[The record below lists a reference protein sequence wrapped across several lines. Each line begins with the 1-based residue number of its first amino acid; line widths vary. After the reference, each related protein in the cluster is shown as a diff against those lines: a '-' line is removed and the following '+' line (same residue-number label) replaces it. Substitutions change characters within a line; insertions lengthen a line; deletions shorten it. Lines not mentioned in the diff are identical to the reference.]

1 MVVKVFY
8 LNEKN
13 SMQPSVEQMLAKY
26 DDHAPLAEASTIPAP
41 WYVDPRIAELERLNV
56 FSKTW
61 QLVARTDQVQK
72 PGEFV
77 STTVAG
83 EPIVIVRGN
92 DNVLRAFYN
101 VCRHHAAAV
110 VTQPC
115 GQASLLRC
123 PYHGW
128 NYGLDGSL
136 KGMPEFEGVKNFDRA
151 QNGLV
156 PVRVET
162 WECLVFV
169 NLDEHAT
176 PLHDFLGGLV
186 RRVAPL
192 EVSKLHY
199 FDRRSFDIHC
209 NWKVFVDNYL
219 DGGYHVPHL
228 HKGLNSVLDY
238 KQYTIENEDR
248 YCLQSSPMVSS
259 EEDAATGATRKGDRA
274 WYFWQYP
281 NFMINCYEGYMDTNL
296 VIPLDVDHCRVVFDF
311 YFGDVSEARREYNA
325 QSIAV
330 GDRVQSEDLGI
341 CEDVQRGLKSRAY
354 DAGRLSV
361 RREAGE
367 QMFHRLVATDLKGS
381 VT

>member
-1 MVVKVFY
+1 MQHSI
-8 LNEKN
+8 EKIL
-13 SMQPSVEQMLAKY
+13 SSY
-26 DDHAPLAEASTIPAP
+26 DDRAPLSEASTIPGP
-41 WYVDPRIAELERLNV
+41 WYVDSRIAELERLSV

-61 QLVARTDQVQK
+61 QLVARADQVSK

-77 STTVAG
+77 ATTVAG
-83 EPIVIVRGN
+83 EPIVVVRGS
-92 DNVLRAFYN
+92 DGMLRAFYN

-115 GQASLLRC
+115 GQASLLHC

-136 KGMPEFEGVKNFDRA
+136 KGMPEFEGVRNFDRS

-156 PVRVET
+156 PVRVDT
-162 WECLVFV
+162 WECFVFI
-169 NLDEHAT
+169 NLDPQAA
-176 PLHDFLGGLV
+176 PLQQFLGRLIP
-186 RRVAPL
+186 RVAPL
-192 EVSKLHY
+192 EISSLH
-199 FDRRSFDIHC
+199 FFERRAYNIHC

-259 EEDAATGATRKGDRA
+259 SEDAATGATRKGDRA

-281 NFMINCYEGYMDTNL
+281 NLMINCYAGYMDTNY
-296 VIPLDVDHCRVVFDF
+296 VIPIDVDHCSVIFDF
-311 YFGDVSEARREYNA
+311 YFADVSEASREYNTE
-325 QSIAV
+325 SVNV
-330 GDRVQSEDLGI
+330 GNRVQDEDLGI

-354 DAGRLSV
+354 GAGRLSV

-367 QMFHRLVATDLKGS
+367 QLFHRLLAADLKAACGTS
-381 VT
+381 AAAAD